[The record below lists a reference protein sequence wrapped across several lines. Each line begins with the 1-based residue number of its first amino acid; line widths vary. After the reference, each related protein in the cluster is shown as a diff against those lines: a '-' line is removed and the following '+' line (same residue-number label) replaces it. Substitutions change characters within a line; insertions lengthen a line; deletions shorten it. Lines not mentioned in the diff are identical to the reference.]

1 MDSKSLLAPP
11 APIRTSVTLLL
22 VSSHPDSPSTDLED
36 LSPSSTSPD
45 HSPLS
50 LHVPLSPTA
59 KSLGGDTLRSRA
71 ESFNSTAETS
81 RSRANSFNSRA
92 ETARSRGNSDLTTLR
107 SRFEGDDWTTEE
119 ALRPGK
125 TNAKD
130 FEVDDNPFAFSPGQ
144 LNKTLNPK
152 SLAAYRAL
160 GGILGLEKGLQ
171 TDLVAGLSVDETS
184 IPEKVSFEEATSPTG
199 SKKPLDARRIIAQ
212 DAIVTDREVKGQ
224 FQDRKRVFKDN
235 RLPAKKAVSIWRL
248 FWNAYNDRVLIILTA
263 AAVISLALGIY
274 EAVGQTPAPGE
285 GQSLDWVEGLAIM
298 VAIVIVVLVTG
309 VNDYRREKQ
318 FTALNAK
325 KDDRQVKA
333 IRSGK
338 SVMISVFDV
347 MVGDILHL
355 ESGDSVPADG
365 VLISGHGVRCDESS
379 ATGESDAMKKTGGS
393 EVWQR
398 MIEGTATS
406 KLDPFIISGSKV
418 LEGVGTYLVTSVGVN
433 SSFGKI
439 MMGIQT
445 ENEETPL
452 QAKLARMANWI
463 GVLGTSAAGL
473 LFFILLF
480 RFVAGL
486 SGNTDSPAKRG
497 QTFLDILIVAI
508 TIIVVAVP
516 EGLPVAVTLALSFAT
531 KKMFKENNL
540 VRHLR
545 ACETMGNATTI
556 CSDKT
561 GTLTQNKMT
570 VVAGLL
576 GTEINFAR
584 DLDMNDDDDDTN
596 VLTLPSAFR
605 KMSST
610 VRNLLLQSVAIN
622 STAFEGEE
630 DGKATYLG
638 SKTETALLTM
648 AKEFLGMGPVAEE
661 RAGVEVVQL
670 FPFDSD
676 RKCMGVVIRLGSGSY
691 RLLVKGAAEIMLNH
705 ATQELAN
712 VSEES
717 LDTVVL
723 SESASNRVAANIEDF
738 ATQSLRTIA
747 MLYRDY
753 PQWPPAEAS
762 NLEGDRS
769 MAQFEDVF
777 DDMVFLGVV
786 GIQDPLRD
794 GVAYSV
800 KRCQDAGI
808 TVRMVTGDNIT
819 TASAIARQCG
829 ILTGKH
835 VMEGPKF
842 RQLSDDEMDA
852 ILPNLQ
858 VLARSSPEDKR
869 ILVSRLKHLGETV
882 AVTGDG
888 TNDGPALKMADVGF
902 SMGIAGTEVAKEASA
917 IILMDD
923 NFSSIVKAVM
933 WGRSVNDAVSKFLQF
948 QITVNITA
956 VILAFISAV
965 ASKEMHSVLSAVQLL
980 WVNLIMD
987 TFAALALATDAPTEK
1002 ILDRKPTPK
1011 RAPLITTNMWKM
1023 IIGQAIYQLLVTF
1036 VLYFA
1041 GYNILG
1047 YNDNCLPKYLTQSY
1061 LEDCPNLSGLA
1072 LQTCQVATCSDTMHT
1087 ELNTMVFNTFVWM
1100 QIFNEF
1106 NNRRLD
1112 NKLNIFEGVLK
1123 NYFFIGINCI
1133 MVAGQIMIIF
1143 VGGKAFQIKRIDGVQ
1158 WAVCILCA
1166 LPCLLWAVVLRCIPD
1181 KYAAMVFGFVAR
1193 LWMAVARPI
1202 MRILSIVF
1210 TPVGKGWAKLSRH
1223 VFSPAKRFSRRTAG
1237 KVWKKKSADEMV
1249 RGKGDAPAADVEAGD
1264 ASELR
1269 HVAPPKTPP
1278 QQQQQ
1283 QASAGFGLQ
1292 PPPITLTTAS

>member
-1 MDSKSLLAPP
+1 MDSKRLLAPP
-11 APIRTSVTLLL
+11 APIYVAT
-22 VSSHPDSPSTDLED
+22 HQEESPHCELED
-36 LSPSSTSPD
+36 LTPSSTTD

-50 LHVPLSPTA
+50 LQVPSSPGG
-59 KSLGGDTLRSRA
+59 KSLAGDTLRTRA
-71 ESFNSTAETS
+71 DSFQSTAETT
-81 RSRANSFNSRA
+81 RSRADSSNSKA

-107 SRFEGDDWTTEE
+107 SRFEGDDLSTEE
-119 ALRPGK
+119 ALRPDK
-125 TNAKD
+125 TNEKD
-130 FEVDDNPFAFSPGQ
+130 FEVENNPFAFSPGQ

-160 GGILGLEKGLQ
+160 GGIYGLERGLQ
-171 TDLVAGLSVDETS
+171 TDLVAGLSVDETT
-184 IPEKVSFEEATSPTG
+184 IPDKIDFEAATSPTT

-212 DAIVTDREVKGQ
+212 DVIVTDHEVKGQ
-224 FQDRKRVFKDN
+224 YHDRKRIFKDN
-235 RLPAKKAVSIWRL
+235 RLPAKKAISIWRL
-248 FWNAYNDRVLIILTA
+248 FWNAYNDRVLLILTA
-263 AAVISLALGIY
+263 AALISLALGIY
-274 EAVGQTPAPGE
+274 EAVGQPPDPKE
-285 GQSLDWVEGLAIM
+285 GKSLDWVEGLAIT

-309 VNDYRREKQ
+309 LNDYRREKQ
-318 FTALNAK
+318 FSALNAK

-355 ESGDSVPADG
+355 ESGDSMPADG
-365 VLISGHGVRCDESS
+365 ILVSGHGVRCDESS
-379 ATGESDAMKKTGGS
+379 ATGESDAMKKTGGA

-398 MIEGTATS
+398 MVDGTATS

-433 SSFGKI
+433 SSYGKI
-439 MMGIQT
+439 MMGLQA

-463 GVLGTSAAGL
+463 GYLGTSAAGL
-473 LFFILLF
+473 LFFVLLI
-480 RFVAGL
+480 RFLAGL
-486 SGNTDSPAKRG
+486 AGNTDSPAKRG
-497 QTFLDILIVAI
+497 QTFLDILIVAV

-531 KKMFKENNL
+531 KRMFKEKNL

-561 GTLTQNKMT
+561 GTLTQNRMT

-576 GTEINFAR
+576 GTNINFAR
-584 DLDMNDDDDDTN
+584 DIDLGDEDKT
-596 VLTLPSAFR
+596 VLTFTAAFDRLSPS
-605 KMSST
+605 
-610 VRNLLLQSVAIN
+610 VRRLLLQSVAIN

-630 DGKATYLG
+630 DGKVTYIG

-661 RAGVEVVQL
+661 RAGVEIVQL
-670 FPFDSD
+670 FPFDSN
-676 RKCMGVVIRLGSGSY
+676 RKCMGVVIRLSSGSY
-691 RLLVKGAAEIMLNH
+691 RLLVKGAAEIMLQH
-705 ATQELAN
+705 ATLELDD
-712 VSEES
+712 VSVES
-717 LDTVVL
+717 LDTTEL
-723 SESASNRVAANIEDF
+723 SKAARDQAAASIEDF

-747 MLYRDY
+747 LLFKDF
-753 PQWPPAEAS
+753 PQWPPAGAET
-762 NLEGDRS
+762 LEDDRS
-769 MAQFEDVF
+769 MAKFEAVWQ
-777 DDMVFLGVV
+777 DMAFLGVV

-794 GVAYSV
+794 GVTQAV
-800 KRCQDAGI
+800 KKCQDAGI
-808 TVRMVTGDNIT
+808 VVRMVTGDNVT

-829 ILTGKH
+829 IKTEKGL

-842 RQLSDDEMDA
+842 RQLSDEDMDQM
-852 ILPNLQ
+852 LPNLQ
-858 VLARSSPEDKR
+858 VLARSSPDDKR
-869 ILVSRLKHLGETV
+869 ILVSRLKNLGETV

-965 ASKEMHSVLSAVQLL
+965 SSSKMHSVLSAVQLL

-1002 ILDRKPTPK
+1002 ILNRKPTPK
-1011 RAPLITTNMWKM
+1011 SAPLITTNMWKM

-1041 GYNILG
+1041 GYDILG
-1047 YNDNCLPKYLTQSY
+1047 YDSRCASLN
-1061 LEDCPNLSGLA
+1061 
-1072 LQTCQVATCSDTMHT
+1072 QTADAVMHCTDTMHT

-1133 MVAGQIMIIF
+1133 MVGGQVMIVF
-1143 VGGKAFQIKRIDGVQ
+1143 VGGKAFQIKAIDGTQ

-1181 KYAAMVFGFVAR
+1181 SYAKVVFDFVGKIW
-1193 LWMAVARPI
+1193 LAVARPVMKVLAI
-1202 MRILSIVF
+1202 IFR
-1210 TPVGKGWAKLSRH
+1210 PVGKALTAVFAPTKRFSKRTVAKLSR
-1223 VFSPAKRFSRRTAG
+1223 
-1237 KVWKKKSADEMV
+1237 KKAHEV
-1249 RGKGDAPAADVEAGD
+1249 EKGAADVESADGSGSEMKNL
-1264 ASELR
+1264 AS
-1269 HVAPPKTPP
+1269 PMTPP
-1278 QQQQQ
+1278 QPRNT
-1283 QASAGFGLQ
+1283 SAEFPMQ